1 MIEVTEA
8 KQYLDQVLG
17 VSVPDFLLEACVD
30 TVGAVEPAMR
40 AAGYSQETM
49 LRIQCMATA
58 IIAAAGDPRRVTS
71 QGAAS
76 GASRGFKYKDSD
88 VSALRRSL
96 LALDTAGTVTALIG
110 PDPAAA
116 TMFFVTC

>member
-1 MIEVTEA
+1 MIEVSEA

-17 VSVPDFLLEACVD
+17 IGVPDFLMEAAVD
-30 TVGAVEPAMR
+30 TVGAAEPAMF
-40 AAGYSQETM
+40 AAGYTQEAM
-49 LRIQCMATA
+49 VRIQCMASA
-58 IIAAAGDPRRVTS
+58 LIAAAGDPRRITS

-76 GASRGFKYKDSD
+76 GASRGFKYKDGD
-88 VSALRRSL
+88 LSALRRSL
-96 LALDTAGTVTALIG
+96 LALDTAGTVTGLIG